1 MRFKSFADK
10 MIYLTDA
17 LGNTNGLNFELYNI
31 LGETYGSGSPLAF
44 LFIKFEKGAGAP
56 NIKSQYIIAVLKHLV
71 SKHQLKINTVHTDK
85 DVTEINACCAALPN
99 ADHQLCFW
107 HALKAVR
114 QRLAVVR
121 RSPALYNSQLARQVF
136 DWICWSYTTG
146 RSSTCLTKILD
157 TSIIT

>member
-1 MRFKSFADK
+1 MT
-10 MIYLTDA
+10 YLTDA
-17 LGNTNGLNFELYNI
+17 LGHTNGLNFELYNI
-31 LGETYGSGSPLAF
+31 LGETYGLGSPLAF
-44 LFIKFEKGAGAP
+44 LFIKVEKGAGAP

-85 DVTEINACCAALPN
+85 DTTEINACCAALLN

-121 RSPALYNSQLARQVF
+121 RSPALYNSQVAREVLEIFYMSFTLQVIF
-136 DWICWSYTTG
+136 
-146 RSSTCLTKILD
+146 TCYLVF
-157 TSIIT
+157 